1 MYRFVTDK
9 LWPGEIFKR
18 EIWGALGY
26 F

>member
-9 LWPGEIFKR
+9 LWLGEIFKK

>member
-9 LWPGEIFKR
+9 LWLGEIFKK
-18 EIWGALGY
+18 EIWGALDY